1 MPASGTGTPIH
12 SSRGFNTAV
21 RLRRYRRHSDEATIN
36 WRWYFE
42 DLPPAVMEKDVVTL
56 SEEYL
61 ARLEAFV
68 AEWET

>member
-1 MPASGTGTPIH
+1 
-12 SSRGFNTAV
+12 
-21 RLRRYRRHSDEATIN
+21 
-36 WRWYFE
+36 
-42 DLPPAVMEKDVVTL
+42 MEKDVVTL